1 MSKTKVLEFGMEG
14 REKIKKGVNKL
25 SSAVQSTLGPCGR
38 NVVIEKEHGAPT
50 VTKDGVSVA
59 KEIKL
64 KDPVE
69 NIGAEVIKE
78 VSMRAAKKA
87 GDGTTTATVLA
98 ASMYNEGLKAVVSG
112 LNIVEVK
119 RGMDQ
124 AAEAI
129 LKEVKA
135 TASDVVTSEEIKQ
148 IATIS
153 ANNDSSIGTII
164 AEAMDSVG
172 KDGVIQVQES
182 RTAETSLEIV
192 EGMQLDRG
200 FISPYFVTDNDTMTA
215 TLENPLILLCD
226 KKISNIKEIL
236 NLLETCSKQNKPLLL
251 IADDVDGE
259 ALAAMIVNK
268 SRGIL
273 NVCAVKAPGF
283 GDRKLQNLED
293 IALLTG
299 AEVVSTQKGMKLEK
313 LTSNMLGTA
322 RTVKVSQNETV
333 IVDGGGDTEAI
344 QERVSQITSQYEE
357 ASSDY
362 EKQMLQE
369 RMSKLIGGVA
379 VIHIGAPTE
388 VELKEKVDRVD
399 DALSA
404 TRAAV
409 EEGIVPGGGLCL
421 LRASER
427 VAVDF
432 IETTHPDQVAGQAIV
447 LKACHTPFNAIL
459 ENAGKSAGDILI
471 GIEKA
476 KVDGYN
482 ARTGEFVNMLEA
494 GIIDPAKVTMT
505 ALELAVSAAG
515 TLLSTECVIS
525 IDPDQPADDKN
536 SNQQYMM

>member
-1 MSKTKVLEFGMEG
+1 MSKTKVLEFGMQG
-14 REKIKKGVNKL
+14 REKIKNGVNKL
-25 SSAVQSTLGPCGR
+25 ASAVQSTLGPCGR
-38 NVVIEKEHGAPT
+38 NVVIEKENEPPT

-59 KEIKL
+59 KEIRL

-124 AAEAI
+124 AAAAI
-129 LKEVKA
+129 LTEVKDK
-135 TASDVVTSEEIKQ
+135 ASDVVTNEEIKQ

-200 FISPYFVTDNDTMTA
+200 FVSPYFVTDNDTMTT

-226 KKISNIKEIL
+226 KKISNVKEIL
-236 NLLETCSKQNKPLLL
+236 NLLETCSKQNKSLLV

-268 SRGIL
+268 ARGIL
-273 NVCAVKAPGF
+273 NICAVKAPGF

-313 LTSNMLGTA
+313 LTSSMLGTA

-333 IVDGGGDTEAI
+333 IVDGGGETEAI
-344 QERVSQITSQYEE
+344 HERVAQITTQYEE
-357 ASSDY
+357 AASDY
-362 EKQMLQE
+362 EKQILQE

-421 LRASER
+421 LRASQSISET
-427 VAVDF
+427 V
-432 IETTHPDQVAGQAIV
+432 IEHTHPDQLAGQAIV
-447 LKACHTPFNAIL
+447 IKACHTPFNAIL
-459 ENAGKSAGDILI
+459 ENAGKSPGDILI

-476 KVDGYN
+476 GVDGYN
-482 ARTGEFVNMLEA
+482 ARTSEYVNMLEA
-494 GIIDPAKVTMT
+494 GIIDPAKVTTT

-525 IDPDQPADDKN
+525 IDPDQPVEGK
-536 SNQQYMM
+536 STNQQYMM